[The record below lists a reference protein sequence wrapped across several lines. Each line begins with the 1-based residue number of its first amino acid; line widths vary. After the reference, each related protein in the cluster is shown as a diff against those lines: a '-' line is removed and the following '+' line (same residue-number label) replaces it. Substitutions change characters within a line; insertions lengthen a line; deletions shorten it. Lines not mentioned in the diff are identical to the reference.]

1 MALWRHLVVDLH
13 INIRV
18 TFARVSW
25 GQKLDGYTSHVDRAR
40 RSQHGGSQHGN
51 SRSIVIGHVATL
63 CLRSRVAALG
73 AQHSSRQDMS

>member
-1 MALWRHLVVDLH
+1 MAGWPTRVALWRHLVVDLH

-40 RSQHGGSQHGN
+40 LYVRESLLPWRPLSGIS
-51 SRSIVIGHVATL
+51 
-63 CLRSRVAALG
+63 LRS
-73 AQHSSRQDMS
+73 